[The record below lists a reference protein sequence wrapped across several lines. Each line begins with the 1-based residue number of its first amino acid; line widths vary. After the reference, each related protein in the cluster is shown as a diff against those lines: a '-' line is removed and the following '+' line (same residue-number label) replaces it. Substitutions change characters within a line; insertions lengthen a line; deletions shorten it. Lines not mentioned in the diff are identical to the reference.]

1 MLFKVYGN
9 LDNFYTITQESR
21 TFTACP
27 WTFLFVIVGSREPPY
42 TTEVHGFF
50 MLDNQTPKS
59 QIKSRQRVADHGEV
73 FTNPREVNAMLDLV
87 RDESFR
93 LDSRF
98 LEPACGDGNF
108 LIEILRRKLSLLQ
121 EIKSQTDWEFKS
133 LIVVGSCYG
142 IDILPDN
149 AKACRKRLE
158 EYVLSQHPTSK
169 THKVQG
175 EVDIPKISGSS
186 MMEVAASDS
195 AASERLNA
203 RSAINTIQ
211 AKRSV
216 VEIQAQ
222 RSVVKEGAESDGHL
236 EEMQQNLTPYHQSL
250 RYMLQK
256 NIVCGDALTY
266 RTSEGKPIA
275 FCEWTPIAGSLQ
287 FSRRDFQFDFLVTQS
302 HQYSLFD
309 EQGEPQSFDEP
320 VRTYPPMHYTQLYKY
335 DL

>member
-1 MLFKVYGN
+1 MSK
-9 LDNFYTITQESR
+9 QE
-21 TFTACP
+21 
-27 WTFLFVIVGSREPPY
+27 
-42 TTEVHGFF
+42 
-50 MLDNQTPKS
+50 QTKS

-121 EIKSQTDWEFKS
+121 DLKSQTEWEFQS
-133 LIVVGSCYG
+133 LIAVGSCYG

-149 AKACRKRLE
+149 AEACRTRLE
-158 EYVLSQHPTSK
+158 EYVLSQHP
-169 THKVQG
+169 
-175 EVDIPKISGSS
+175 
-186 MMEVAASDS
+186 
-195 AASERLNA
+195 ASERLPVD
-203 RSAINTIQ
+203 S
-211 AKRSV
+211 
-216 VEIQAQ
+216 
-222 RSVVKEGAESDGHL
+222 
-236 EEMQQNLTPYHQSL
+236 PYLLSL

-266 RTSEGKPIA
+266 RTAQNKPIV
-275 FCEWTPIAGSLQ
+275 FCEWTPIAGSMQ

-309 EQGEPQSFDEP
+309 EQGEAQSFDEP
-320 VRTYPPMHYTQLYKY
+320 VRTYPPLHYTQLYRY
-335 DL
+335 E

>member
-1 MLFKVYGN
+1 MSK
-9 LDNFYTITQESR
+9 QEQ
-21 TFTACP
+21 
-27 WTFLFVIVGSREPPY
+27 I
-42 TTEVHGFF
+42 
-50 MLDNQTPKS
+50 KS

-108 LIEILRRKLSLLQ
+108 LIEILRRKLSLLKDV
-121 EIKSQTDWEFKS
+121 KSQTEWEFKS
-133 LIVVGSCYG
+133 LIAVGSCYG

-149 AKACRKRLE
+149 AEACRTRLE
-158 EYVLSQHPTSK
+158 EYVLSQHP
-169 THKVQG
+169 
-175 EVDIPKISGSS
+175 
-186 MMEVAASDS
+186 
-195 AASERLNA
+195 ASERLNA

-211 AKRSV
+211 AQRSV
-216 VEIQAQ
+216 VE
-222 RSVVKEGAESDGHL
+222 ES
-236 EEMQQNLTPYHQSL
+236 PYLLSL

-266 RTSEGKPIA
+266 RTTENKPIT
-275 FCEWTPIAGSLQ
+275 FCEWTPIAGDMQ

-309 EQGEPQSFDEP
+309 EQGEVQSFDEP
-320 VRTYPPMHYTQLYKY
+320 VRSHPPLHYTQLYKY
-335 DL
+335 DAL

>member
-1 MLFKVYGN
+1 MGISKVP
-9 LDNFYTITQESR
+9 R
-21 TFTACP
+21 
-27 WTFLFVIVGSREPPY
+27 
-42 TTEVHGFF
+42 FF
-50 MLDNQTPKS
+50 MPDNENTK

-121 EIKSQTDWEFKS
+121 DLKSQTDWEFQS
-133 LIVVGSCYG
+133 LIAVGSCYG

-149 AKACRKRLE
+149 AEACRTRLE
-158 EYVLSQHPTSK
+158 HYVLSQHP
-169 THKVQG
+169 
-175 EVDIPKISGSS
+175 IP
-186 MMEVAASDS
+186 
-195 AASERLNA
+195 ERLPVD
-203 RSAINTIQ
+203 S
-211 AKRSV
+211 
-216 VEIQAQ
+216 
-222 RSVVKEGAESDGHL
+222 
-236 EEMQQNLTPYHQSL
+236 PYLLSL

-266 RTSEGKPIA
+266 RTVENKPIT

-309 EQGEPQSFDEP
+309 EQGEAQSFDEP
-320 VRTYPPMHYTQLYKY
+320 VHTYPPLHYTQLYRY
-335 DL
+335 DTL

>member
-1 MLFKVYGN
+1 MPSN
-9 LDNFYTITQESR
+9 EN
-21 TFTACP
+21 
-27 WTFLFVIVGSREPPY
+27 
-42 TTEVHGFF
+42 
-50 MLDNQTPKS
+50 PK

-73 FTNPREVNAMLDLV
+73 FTNPWEVNAMLDLV

-121 EIKSQTDWEFKS
+121 DLKSPTDWEFQS
-133 LIVVGSCYG
+133 LIAVGSCYG

-149 AKACRKRLE
+149 AEACRTRLE
-158 EYVLSQHPTSK
+158 QYVFSQHPASETL
-169 THKVQG
+169 
-175 EVDIPKISGSS
+175 GSRLI
-186 MMEVAASDS
+186 
-195 AASERLNA
+195 ASERRDA

-211 AKRSV
+211 ADRRSV
-216 VEIQAQ
+216 VIEDSG
-222 RSVVKEGAESDGHL
+222 RDKHL
-236 EEMQQNLTPYHQSL
+236 EEMRQEESPYLLSL

-266 RTSEGKPIA
+266 RTAENKPIT
-275 FCEWTPIAGSLQ
+275 FCEWTPIAGSMQ

-309 EQGEPQSFDEP
+309 EQGEVQSFDEP
-320 VRTYPPMHYTQLYKY
+320 VHTYPPLHYTQLYRY
-335 DL
+335 DTL